1 MCLERVYGGGKT
13 KALSPSTEDLSV
25 RCERYHT
32 GAYKRRWRFS
42 NRVTNRMTKEERWE
56 DFLKEVTHECGGT
69 GRSLP
74 EADRWV
80 EVSCGC

>member
-1 MCLERVYGGGKT
+1 
-13 KALSPSTEDLSV
+13 
-25 RCERYHT
+25 
-32 GAYKRRWRFS
+32 
-42 NRVTNRMTKEERWE
+42 MTKEERWE

>member
-1 MCLERVYGGGKT
+1 MEGVRPKHCPHPLRT
-13 KALSPSTEDLSV
+13 SV
-25 RCERYHT
+25 SDVKEYHT

-56 DFLKEVTHECGGT
+56 DFLKEMTHECGGT